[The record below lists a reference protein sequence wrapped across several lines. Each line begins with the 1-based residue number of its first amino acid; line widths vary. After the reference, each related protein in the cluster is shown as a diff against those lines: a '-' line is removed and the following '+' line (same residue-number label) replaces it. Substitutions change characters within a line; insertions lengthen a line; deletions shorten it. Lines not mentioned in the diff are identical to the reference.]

1 MGRLAAKLMQE
12 RFNHLRRW
20 RREFEYWLN
29 VNIRK
34 TQPRETR
41 AERLTNVFGGGAR
54 HFQKRSKNRFVVG
67 LRKSVC
73 GEAVNNCGAS
83 LAIERRRAKRRE
95 EPTLDFRGREMA
107 LRFVHSQKLY

>member
-1 MGRLAAKLMQE
+1 MRRLVAELAQE
-12 RFNHLRRW
+12 RFNRFCGW
-20 RREFEYWLN
+20 RREVEYWLN

-41 AERLTNVFGGGAR
+41 AERLTNVFGRGVR
-54 HFQKRSKNRFVVG
+54 HFQKRCEKRFVVG
-67 LRKSVC
+67 LRKAVR
-73 GEAVNNCGAS
+73 GEAVNNFGAL

-107 LRFVHSQKLY
+107 LRFVH